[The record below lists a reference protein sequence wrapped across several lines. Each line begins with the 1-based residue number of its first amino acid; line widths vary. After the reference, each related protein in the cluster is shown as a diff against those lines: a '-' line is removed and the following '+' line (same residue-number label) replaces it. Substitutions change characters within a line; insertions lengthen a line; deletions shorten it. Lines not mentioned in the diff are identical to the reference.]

1 MLLFKTFI
9 MEPLYSIAES
19 KTFVGE
25 YLTLFAATEIFI
37 FVFIEIVVKIETLQR
52 VLFQQARRLDY
63 IIFIL
68 VFGGFSVFGTYI
80 GIPLSDGVISNIRD
94 LAPMVAGLVAGPYV
108 GLAVGLI
115 GGIHRFFMGG
125 FTALACGLSTVLA
138 GVIGGLIYLLNKKKL
153 VNMFQGI
160 GIAIGIELI
169 HGLMTLLIAR
179 PFDAALDV
187 ALTAIPEMM
196 IANAIGVVLC
206 IIIIHNAMEIKELR
220 ELKDQK
226 NQPDK

>member
-1 MLLFKTFI
+1 
-9 MEPLYSIAES
+9 MEPLYSMAES
-19 KTFVGE
+19 KTIVGE
-25 YLTLFAATEIFI
+25 YLALFAATEIFI
-37 FVFIEIVVKIETLQR
+37 FVFIEIVVKIKTLQR
-52 VLFQQARRLDY
+52 VLFQQARRIDY

-68 VFGGFSVFGTYI
+68 VFGGFSIFGTYI

-108 GLAVGLI
+108 GLAAGLI

-125 FTALACGLSTVLA
+125 FTALSCGLSTVLA
-138 GVIGGLIYLLNKKKL
+138 GVIGGLIFLWNKKKL

-160 GIAIGIELI
+160 GIAIGVELI
-169 HGLMTLLIAR
+169 HGLMVLLISR
-179 PFDAALDV
+179 PFDAALDI

-206 IIIIHNAMEIKELR
+206 IIIIHNTMEIKELR
-220 ELKDQK
+220 ELKDREDQFNK
-226 NQPDK
+226 

>member
-1 MLLFKTFI
+1 MLLFNTFI

-37 FVFIEIVVKIETLQR
+37 FVFIEIVVKINTLQR
-52 VLFQQARRLDY
+52 VLFQQAKRRDY
-63 IIFIL
+63 IIFVL

-94 LAPMVAGLVAGPYV
+94 LSPMVAGLVGGPYV

-138 GVIGGLIYLLNKKKL
+138 GVIGGLIFLLNKKKL
-153 VNMFQGI
+153 VNLFQGV
-160 GIAIGIELI
+160 GIAIGVELI
-169 HGLMTLLIAR
+169 HGLVVLLVAR
-179 PFDAALDV
+179 PFDAALNV

-196 IANAIGVVLC
+196 IANAIGIALC

-220 ELKDQK
+220 EEK
-226 NQPDK
+226 NQSNK

>member
-1 MLLFKTFI
+1 

-125 FTALACGLSTVLA
+125 FTCLACGLSTVLA
-138 GVIGGLIYLLNKKKL
+138 GVIGGLIFLWNKRRL
-153 VNMFQGI
+153 VNLFQGV
-160 GIAIGIELI
+160 GIAIGVELM
-169 HGLMTLLIAR
+169 HGLVVLLLAR

-187 ALTAIPEMM
+187 SLTAIPEMM
-196 IANAIGVVLC
+196 IANAIGVALC
-206 IIIIHNAMEIKELR
+206 IIIIHNATEIKELR
-220 ELKDQK
+220 ELKEQK
-226 NQPDK
+226 NKPDK